1 MIKLKNLW
9 KIALATMA
17 MSAML
22 VACDTA
28 KEDDDKGSKD
38 DVVDTTVYVEYP
50 TEAKVSASGVY
61 TAKLPKEGADLTGGF
76 ASVAGEKE
84 SIKVVLAP
92 KEVVAK
98 IIDGTITNGDGLF
111 TDDNKCYVY
120 ANNDVG
126 NALFTSTTVTEGTYV
141 QPAAFE
147 EYVGLAITKDADG
160 NYIVKFDITKIET
173 SLLLAKGTP
182 EGTLGKNGERKVD
195 AETDPWNAV
204 DSLKTNYIP
213 MVVGSVTGN
222 SGASYPL
229 NFWYVGAAI
238 MEPTTENYPTNIEKE
253 AKLTF
258 TLANVKCIAG
268 TVSTW
273 DPPHPEMTDGKT
285 YTFKAAENGDARF
298 KFTVG
303 TWAFQ
308 AGSVD
313 ADTTGK
319 ANDPAHNYTAAD
331 MGKEIEIKGS
341 NNATAFIFPVEKDKE
356 YTITLDVTQKFMKFE
371 EKK

>member
-17 MSAML
+17 MSTML

-50 TEAKVSASGVY
+50 TEAEVSASGVY

-182 EGTLGKNGERKVD
+182 EGTLGKDGERKVD

-222 SGASYPL
+222 SGAHYPL
-229 NFWYVGAAI
+229 NFWFVGAAI
-238 MEPTTENYPTNIEKE
+238 MEPTEEAYPTSIKAETALVLPPLTDMKYVCSNIGNKPI
-253 AKLTF
+253 TF
-258 TLANVKCIAG
+258 ADNIAEVEFVYDFSKNGWDDVTEGVAFGICKDDGDWSQKFTGAAVTALDAEVKVTFNANSNN
-268 TVSTW
+268 TVAANIL
-273 DPPHPEMTDGKT
+273 EDGKT
-285 YTFKAAENGDARF
+285 YVLT
-298 KFTVG
+298 
-303 TWAFQ
+303 
-308 AGSVD
+308 
-313 ADTTGK
+313 
-319 ANDPAHNYTAAD
+319 
-331 MGKEIEIKGS
+331 I
-341 NNATAFIFPVEKDKE
+341 NAKDK
-356 YTITLDVTQKFMKFE
+356 TVKVT

>member
-17 MSAML
+17 MSTML

-50 TEAKVSASGVY
+50 TEAKVSDNGVY
-61 TAKLPKEGADLTGGF
+61 TAKLVKEGADLTGGF
-76 ASVAGEKE
+76 GSVAGEKE

-98 IIDGTITNGDGLF
+98 IIDGTITNEGGLF

-126 NALFTSTTVTEGTYV
+126 NALFTSATVTEGTYV

-147 EYVGLAITKDADG
+147 EYEGLAITKDADG
-160 NYIVKFDITKIET
+160 NYIVKFDITKIKT
-173 SLLLAKGTP
+173 SLLLAKG
-182 EGTLGKNGERKVD
+182 E
-195 AETDPWNAV
+195 AETKVTDEEDPWNAV

-222 SGASYPL
+222 SGAAYPL
-229 NFWYVGAAI
+229 KFWYVGAAI
-238 MEPTTENYPTNIEKE
+238 MEPTTENYPTNIKKE
-253 AKLTF
+253 AKLAF

-285 YTFKAAENGDARF
+285 YTFKAAEKGDARF

-313 ADTTGK
+313 ADTTGN

>member
-17 MSAML
+17 MSTML

-28 KEDDDKGSKD
+28 KEDDDK
-38 DVVDTTVYVEYP
+38 DVVDTTVYVEFP
-50 TEAKVSASGVY
+50 TEAKVSDSGVY
-61 TAKLPKEGADLTGGF
+61 TAKLVKEGVDLSGGF
-76 ASVAGEKE
+76 GSVAGEKE

-92 KEVVAK
+92 KAVVAK
-98 IIDGTITNGDGLF
+98 IIDGTITNDGGLF

-126 NALFTSTTVTEGTYV
+126 NALFTSATVTEGTYV
-141 QPAAFE
+141 QPAGFE
-147 EYVGLAITKDADG
+147 KYKGLAITKDADG
-160 NYIVKFDITKIET
+160 NYIVKFDITKINT
-173 SLLLAKGTP
+173 SILLAKSSEDSTI
-182 EGTLGKNGERKVD
+182 GKGGEAKVD
-195 AETDPWNAV
+195 ADTDAWNAV
-204 DSLKTNYIP
+204 DTLETNYIP
-213 MVVGSVTGN
+213 MVLGSVTGN
-222 SGASYPL
+222 SGAAYPF
-229 NFWYVGAAI
+229 NFWNAGIAI
-238 MEPTTENYPTNIEKE
+238 MEPSTEAYPTNIEEE
-253 AKLTF
+253 AVLKF

-285 YTFKAAENGDARF
+285 YTFKAAETGDARF

-303 TWAFQ
+303 TWEFQ
-308 AGSVD
+308 AGSAD
-313 ADTTGK
+313 EDTTGK
-319 ANDPAHNYTAAD
+319 ADDPAHNYTAAD

>member
-17 MSAML
+17 MSTML

-50 TEAKVSASGVY
+50 TEAEVSASGVY

-126 NALFTSTTVTEGTYV
+126 NALFTSANVTEGTYV
-141 QPAAFE
+141 QPAGYG
-147 EYVGLAITKDADG
+147 EYEGLAITKDADG
-160 NYIVKFDITKIET
+160 NYIVKFDIAKINT
-173 SLLLAKGTP
+173 SLLLAKSSEDSTI
-182 EGTLGKNGERKVD
+182 GKKGESNVD
-195 AETDPWNAV
+195 ADSDAWGAV
-204 DSLKTNYIP
+204 DKLKTDYIP
-213 MVVGSVTGN
+213 MVLGSVTGN
-222 SGASYPL
+222 SGAAYPF
-229 NFWYVGAAI
+229 NFWNVGVAILEPSTEAYPTTTSIKEEPVLVLPSLAEMKLVCSNFGNFPITFSGDVATCEIEYSLAKNTWNEDALAEIKFGICSDENWSQKFTGAAV
-238 MEPTTENYPTNIEKE
+238 TALDTEVKVTFNDSDDNTVA
-253 AKLTF
+253 AKIL
-258 TLANVKCIAG
+258 
-268 TVSTW
+268 
-273 DPPHPEMTDGKT
+273 EDGKT
-285 YTFKAAENGDARF
+285 YVLT
-298 KFTVG
+298 
-303 TWAFQ
+303 
-308 AGSVD
+308 
-313 ADTTGK
+313 
-319 ANDPAHNYTAAD
+319 
-331 MGKEIEIKGS
+331 I
-341 NNATAFIFPVEKDKE
+341 NAKDK
-356 YTITLDVTQKFMKFE
+356 TVKVT